1 MVITQ
6 REWSMCA
13 FFIHLFMWIMVQ
25 GLEAVGK
32 QYPAGY
38 IGCYS
43 DDKGTVLFP
52 DRVLSEKLDDS
63 DLNCATRCKREC
75 KKLGY
80 RYAGTESGEECFCGK
95 TFNYDPEKLSDADC
109 NIKCPGKEDENCGGN
124 WRISIYDTQENNS
137 TIQILT
143 TSGTTTSDI
152 TETTTF
158 DITTEISD
166 LLISPT
172 TVAQS
177 TSGTVTPMHSAD
189 NMKSGNT
196 KTSFPVV
203 YIFVPVGVI
212 TLGVTVAITVIVL
225 KRRKKQILV
234 PEVVYEAAD
243 PNEDL
248 YENDTE
254 RHQSSENTPQNLTP
268 KGQLD
273 MTQYDHIP
281 RNVSN
286 SAAESDTEY
295 NVLGMKT
302 PNKPESGQFY
312 DHIVEQDK
320 RLNDKTYSH
329 LSYNP

>member
-1 MVITQ
+1 MIITQ

-25 GLEAVGK
+25 GLEDGK
-32 QYPAGY
+32 QYPPGY

-43 DDKGTVLFP
+43 ESKWKIYDAV
-52 DRVLSEKLDDS
+52 RVLPEQLEDS
-63 DLNCATRCKREC
+63 DFNCASRCKREC
-75 KKLGY
+75 EKLGY

-137 TIQILT
+137 TIQNLT

-152 TETTTF
+152 T
-158 DITTEISD
+158 TEISD
-166 LLISPT
+166 LLTSPS

-177 TSGTVTPMHSAD
+177 TSCTVTPMHSAD

-203 YIFVPVGVI
+203 YIFVPVAVI
-212 TLGVTVAITVIVL
+212 TLGVTVAIIVVVL

-234 PEVVYEAAD
+234 PEVVYEAANS
-243 PNEDL
+243 NEDL

-254 RHQSSENTPQNLTP
+254 RHQISENTPQNLIP
-268 KGQLD
+268 KGQLELS
-273 MTQYDHIP
+273 QYDHIP

-302 PNKPESGQFY
+302 PNIPESGQFY